1 MAQGRAQPLVAIV
14 GPTAAGKTALAIAL
28 AERLNGEI
36 VGADSRQVYRY
47 MDIGTAKPTAQDRA
61 RATHHL
67 IDIVDP
73 DQDFSLALY
82 QDLAYEAIAGIHGRG
97 RVPLL
102 VGGSGLYVWAVLRG
116 LRIPQAPPDPYLRKT
131 LEERTRN
138 YGIQSLVEELE
149 KLDPEGAQSIDRRN
163 PRRVI
168 RALELCLTTGQP
180 FSRLRG
186 EAPPPYNLT
195 IIGLTLDRVELY
207 HRIDRRVELMIEM
220 GLVDEVRGLLD
231 RGYSLGLPAL
241 ACPGYREVGLSLT
254 EGLALPEGVRRTK
267 VATHQLARRQYNWF
281 SLKDHRIRWYD
292 GQEKSL
298 GAIQR
303 DVEGFLGH

>member
-1 MAQGRAQPLVAIV
+1 
-14 GPTAAGKTALAIAL
+14 
-28 AERLNGEI
+28 
-36 VGADSRQVYRY
+36 
-47 MDIGTAKPTAQDRA
+47 MDLGTAKPTAQDRA
-61 RATHHL
+61 SSPHHL

-97 RVPLL
+97 QIPLL

-116 LRIPQAPPDPYLRKT
+116 LRIPQAPPDPALRWE
-131 LEERTRN
+131 LEERIRIN
-138 YGIQSLVEELE
+138 GLQSLVEELE
-149 KLDPEGAQSIDRRN
+149 NLDPEGAQSIDRRN

-168 RALELCLTTGQP
+168 RALETCLTTGQP

-186 EAPPPYNLT
+186 EAPPPFNLT
-195 IIGLTLDRVELY
+195 IIGLTLNRVELY
-207 HRIDRRVELMIEM
+207 QRIDRRVELMIEM

-241 ACPGYREVGLSLT
+241 ACPGYREIGLSLT
-254 EGLALPEGVRRTK
+254 EGLALPEAVQRTK
-267 VATHQLARRQYNWF
+267 VATHQLARRQYSWF
-281 SLKDHRIRWYD
+281 SLKDQRIRWYD
-292 GQEKSL
+292 GHEKSL

-303 DVEGFLGH
+303 DVESILGH